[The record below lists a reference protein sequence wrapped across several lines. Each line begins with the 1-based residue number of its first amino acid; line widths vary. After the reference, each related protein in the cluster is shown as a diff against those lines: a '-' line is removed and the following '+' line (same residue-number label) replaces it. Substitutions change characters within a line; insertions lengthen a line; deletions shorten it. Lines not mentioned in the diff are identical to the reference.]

1 MNRDYEQTLQ
11 HIERL
16 IHMYSQNE
24 KNKRTY
30 GTDQALSCTEIHVID
45 EIGRRPGIG
54 VKALAEKKGV
64 TEGAVSQLVKKLIKK
79 DLISKEISKESD
91 AKVCLSLTKNGEI
104 CYGEH
109 KNYHEQAN
117 RKWYGLFEE
126 LTEREY
132 QSIQDILRK
141 AEKNMESK

>member
-16 IHMYSQNE
+16 IHRYSQNE
-24 KNKRTY
+24 KKKRTY
-30 GTDQALSCTEIHVID
+30 GTDQALSGTEIHVLD
-45 EIGRRPGIG
+45 EIGRHPGIG
-54 VKALAEKKGV
+54 VKVLAEKKGV

-79 DLISKEISKESD
+79 DLIRKEVSKESD
-91 AKVCLSLTKNGEI
+91 AKVCLFLTQNGKI

-117 RKWYGLFEE
+117 QKWYGLFDE
-126 LTEREY
+126 LSEKEY
-132 QSIQDILRK
+132 QCIQDILRK
-141 AEKNMESK
+141 AEKII